1 MRGERIVHT
10 LKTMAWCCI
19 MSKYCVV
26 SVMNSGTGCG
36 PSACISFL
44 CLLQPEM
51 HLEPAVSFE
60 HIYAFVHV
68 MWEAVDNLHSSC
80 TA

>member
-1 MRGERIVHT
+1 
-10 LKTMAWCCI
+10 
-19 MSKYCVV
+19 
-26 SVMNSGTGCG
+26 MNSGTESG
-36 PSACISFL
+36 PSACISCL

-60 HIYAFVHV
+60 RIYAFVHA
-68 MWEAVDNLHSSC
+68 MWEAVDNLHPSY